1 MSASTARP
9 LARLAT
15 LALAAAL
22 ALGAVPAAAAAG
34 APAPASGPAPAAATA
49 PVAGGV
55 VAAAGDTLTFTGRGW
70 GHGRGMGQYGA
81 LGYAVDHGWS
91 SAQILNHF
99 YGGTTAG
106 NAGNRQ
112 ITVELTGQTGRGLVV
127 IARDLWVNGQRL
139 GAASLSAT
147 VQADG
152 SVALFRGT
160 TCADARTPV
169 AGSFRAGAV
178 EIGTGSQSSFDQLV
192 RVCEA
197 SGERAYRGSLT
208 VQRVNGNQMTFNRV
222 ASEDYLRGVVP
233 RESPAGWGALGGGRG
248 MQALQAQAVAARSYA
263 LSGTRPSGA
272 TTCDTTACQVYS
284 GAAFQPW
291 SQPQTILDATA
302 TNQAIDATAGVVRL
316 MPSGAIA
323 RTEFSSSTGGH
334 TAGGTFTAVPDAGDA
349 TASNPNKTWTA
360 SIPLATASSAL
371 GVGTIRSIAVTQ
383 RNGLG
388 ADGGRVLGVTVT
400 GTGGTKTMTGN
411 QVRSALGLKSDWF
424 SISWASPN
432 EAASVVTALYADLL
446 GRGPDATGLSTWTN
460 ALLQGR
466 SQSELVAT
474 LTRSDEYIAIRV
486 RQAYREVLGREPE
499 PAGAQSW
506 LVSIRAAGG
515 ATVDDVQRRF
525 YGSEEYFVVSGGNDT
540 GYVQRLYRTMLGREA
555 SAADLAVWV
564 PRMGSAAGRETV
576 VNGIWFS
583 MEAAQRRAGAYYRVF
598 LQREPD
604 GPGVL
609 NWGTVLLQH
618 GEGAV
623 RTGIAGSQEYRD
635 RALVRYP

>member
-1 MSASTARP
+1 MPARP
-9 LARLAT
+9 ARTLARLAT
-15 LALAAAL
+15 LALAAAV
-22 ALGAVPAAAAAG
+22 ALVAVPVPAPVQAAVPA
-34 APAPASGPAPAAATA
+34 
-49 PVAGGV
+49 AGGV
-55 VAAAGDTLTFTGRGW
+55 VAAAGDTLTFSGRGW

-91 SAQILNHF
+91 SAQILDHF

-112 ITVELTGQTGRGLVV
+112 ITVELTGQTGKGLVV

-147 VQADG
+147 VRADG

-160 TCADARTPV
+160 TCANATTPV
-169 AGSFRAGAV
+169 AGSFTAGDV
-178 EIGTGSQSSFDQLV
+178 RIGTGSQMSFDQLV

-197 SGERAYRGSLT
+197 SGERAYRGELL
-208 VQRVNGNQMTFNRV
+208 VQRVNGSQMVFNKV

-233 RESPAGWGALGGGRG
+233 RESPASWGSLGGGRG
-248 MQALQAQAVAARSYA
+248 MQALQAQSVAARSYA

-272 TTCDTTACQVYS
+272 TTCDTTACQVYG

-291 SQPQTILDATA
+291 SQPQTVLDATA

-316 MPSGAIA
+316 TASGAIA
-323 RTEFSSSTGGH
+323 RTEFSSSTGGY

-360 SIPLATASSAL
+360 SVPLATASAQL
-371 GVGTIRSIAVTQ
+371 GVGTVRSIAVTQ

-388 ADGGRVLGVTVT
+388 ADGGRVLQVAVT
-400 GTGGTKTMTGN
+400 GTGGSKTMTGN
-411 QVRSALGLKSDWF
+411 QVRVALGLKSDWF
-424 SISWASPN
+424 SISWTSPN
-432 EAASVVTALYADLL
+432 EAAAVVTALYADLL
-446 GRGPDATGLSTWTN
+446 GRGPDPTGLRTWTD

-486 RQAYREVLGREPE
+486 RQAYVEVLGREPE
-499 PAGAQSW
+499 RAGAENW

-525 YGSEEYFVVSGGNDT
+525 YGSEEYYVVSGGTGT

-555 SAADLAVWV
+555 SAADLAAWV
-564 PRMGSAAGRETV
+564 PQMGTVAGREQV

-583 MEAAQRRAGAYYRVF
+583 VEAAQRRAGAYYRVF

-604 GPGVL
+604 GPGVQ
-609 NWGTVLLQH
+609 NWGAVLLQQ

-635 RALVRYP
+635 RAVTRYPGA